1 MIIVGLE
8 IFGISSLAFLGSSG
22 GLGELYLGSSNAFW
36 LIACENKVKI
46 GFSHELSELMGFLLD
61 LIRADG
67 CPFCFVEVSHNFV
80 HSLFIFSR
88 TFLKEGR
95 VFLDMVHHAVAEER
109 SLDLVAGILESAL
122 ILSSLLLLLVLSV
135 DVPVGV
141 TLLVEINKLLK
152 FGNLSFE
159 GGLTVEHS
167 LLVSIGGLLALLLLH
182 GLLEGD
188 DLVHFLVFVAEFS
201 TDLSEEGVVLVDDR
215 LGGWLSFRLF
225 VLLGCS

>member
-1 MIIVGLE
+1 
-8 IFGISSLAFLGSSG
+8 
-22 GLGELYLGSSNAFW
+22 
-36 LIACENKVKI
+36 
-46 GFSHELSELMGFLLD
+46 MGFLLD
-61 LIRADG
+61 LIRADFG
-67 CPFCFVEVSHNFV
+67 TFGGVEVSHNFV
-80 HSLFIFSR
+80 HNLFIFSR
-88 TFLKEGR
+88 TFFEEGR
-95 VFLDMVHHAVAEER
+95 VFLDMVHHGVGEER
-109 SLDLVAGILESAL
+109 SLDLVAGILEGTL
-122 ILSSLLLLLVLSV
+122 FLSSLLLLLLLSA

-159 GGLTVEHS
+159 RGLTIEHS

-225 VLLGCS
+225 VLLGCSRHL